1 MLIPSAPFSQSST
14 ESWQSYFLNST
25 RVHPPLHFPHQH
37 HLSLDHSTRLLPGLP
52 SPFSVCSSSFS
63 TWQPDQIFHLH
74 LWFKWLSI
82 TLRKMPQTLLA
93 RPSRPHMVW
102 SHMSSPVCTQP
113 RHVTFP
119 TILTLLWLHRS
130 SLWAARSWHKAGV
143 QETPCWVNEYLA
155 FHLPSAAN
163 LGATR
168 MSSLQ
173 KNVRD
178 PGDRLAGLA
187 SAAPSFPNY
196 SSYAD
201 PWPFPDG
208 SVWRRHTSIR
218 CWSFLNL
225 SISWRS
231 SGNINYELNF
241 SKRKKLLQN
250 MPFSLLSTLVKN
262 NPTF

>member
-113 RHVTFP
+113 RHVTFLP
-119 TILTLLWLHRS
+119 Y
-130 SLWAARSWHKAGV
+130 SLCSGCTGQAC
-143 QETPCWVNEYLA
+143 E
-155 FHLPSAAN
+155 LP
-163 LGATR
+163 GPGTR
-168 MSSLQ
+168 Q
-173 KNVRD
+173 VFRK
-178 PGDRLAGLA
+178 RL
-187 SAAPSFPNY
+187 
-196 SSYAD
+196 
-201 PWPFPDG
+201 
-208 SVWRRHTSIR
+208 V
-218 CWSFLNL
+218 
-225 SISWRS
+225 
-231 SGNINYELNF
+231 E
-241 SKRKKLLQN
+241 
-250 MPFSLLSTLVKN
+250 
-262 NPTF
+262 